1 MNERRQEEGGQAR
14 VTDRR
19 GEKITVRLTRAHG
32 RGESDYSSLW
42 AGRGGELSER
52 MKEKDHE

>member
-1 MNERRQEEGGQAR
+1 M
-14 VTDRR
+14 TDRR
-19 GEKITVRLTRAHG
+19 GEKIGGLTRVPG